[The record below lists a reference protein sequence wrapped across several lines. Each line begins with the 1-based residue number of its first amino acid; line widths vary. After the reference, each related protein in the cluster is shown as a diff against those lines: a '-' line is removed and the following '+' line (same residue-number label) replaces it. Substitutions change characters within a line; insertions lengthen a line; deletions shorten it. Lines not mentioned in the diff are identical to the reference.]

1 MMPDNPTLF
10 ISHGSP
16 LIAVED
22 RPSGRFLAQWGA
34 RLPRPSAILV
44 VSAHWQTNS
53 QPAVSLTPM
62 PETIHDF
69 YGFPDPLYDLA
80 YPTPGAVNCASEAA
94 RLLEAAGFGVTR
106 DPSRGLD
113 HGAWVPLALMY
124 PDADLP
130 VAQLSLIHNGRAA
143 DHYRLGTALQPLRKA
158 GVLIVGSG
166 ALTHNLHELSSA
178 AVGPPAPAWAAAFAE
193 WIAQKLAERDIPA
206 LLDYRRAA
214 PHAARA
220 HPTEEHLMPLFVA
233 LGAAGRDFVAERA
246 FQGYEHGALAMDDY
260 LFHDA

>member
-1 MMPDNPTLF
+1 MPDSPTLF

-22 RPSGRFLAQWGA
+22 RPSSRFLAQWGGT
-34 RLPRPSAILV
+34 LGRPSAILV
-44 VSAHWQTNS
+44 VSAHWQTHG
-53 QPAVSLTPM
+53 QAAVSLAPR

-69 YGFPDPLYDLA
+69 HGFPDPLYDLA
-80 YPTPGAVNCASEAA
+80 YPAPGAVDCAMEAA

-106 DPSRGLD
+106 NPSRGLD

-124 PDADLP
+124 PGADLP
-130 VAQLSLIHNGRAA
+130 VAQLSLIRDAQAA
-143 DHYRLGTALQPLRKA
+143 DHYRLGAALQPLRKA

-166 ALTHNLHELSSA
+166 ALTHNLHELSGA
-178 AVGPPAPAWAAAFAE
+178 PVDPPAPAWAVAFAE
-193 WIAQKLAERDIPA
+193 WVAHRVDERDVAA

-233 LGAAGRDFVAERA
+233 LGAAGRDFVGERA